1 MTHPSFDVLVVGA
14 GSSGL
19 MAAIN
24 AASQG
29 ARVLLLEKNKRP
41 GRKLLLSGGGR
52 CNVTNR
58 TSRQDLIAHIPGNGK
73 FLYSALNQFDQ
84 DDIIDF
90 FQSRGVALKEED
102 HGRMFPVTNSAR
114 TILDTLLAELE
125 ALDVTIW
132 YEAPVERLL
141 LDREAGRVR
150 GVLLASGREVLAPA
164 VVLAVGGRAYP
175 KTGATG
181 DGYAWARA
189 AGHTIERLYAT
200 EAPLLSQD
208 SFIVD
213 KSLQGVSLR
222 DVAVTVWD
230 AAGASSA
237 ASTAQ
242 ASGDGPGKGQATS
255 KAPTTSQASTATPVS
270 PQTSGD
276 APTKTSTGSSKIQTI
291 SAPTKAIVTHQMD
304 MIFTHFGFS
313 GPAILR
319 CSGHVNQW
327 LFAHPEA
334 DSCLLT
340 VNFQPNL
347 TQAELSAQAEA
358 GRDKQLLTLLKQWV
372 PERLALVLCQQLGV
386 APETAFKQLTHAQVA
401 QLWGLM
407 TAFPLS
413 ATGSQPLEKGFV
425 TGGGVSTKEVNPK
438 TMESKLTQGLFF
450 CGEFLDINGYT
461 GGYNI
466 TAAFVTGTIAGQYA
480 AWKSFELQ
488 G

>member
-114 TILDTLLAELE
+114 TILETLLAELE

-208 SFIVD
+208 PFIVD

-230 AAGASSA
+230 TEGASSA
-237 ASTAQ
+237 TSTAQ
-242 ASGDGPGKGQATS
+242 ATGDGPGKVQAASDAPDTS
-255 KAPTTSQASTATPVS
+255 QTSSGAPTQMP
-270 PQTSGD
+270 
-276 APTKTSTGSSKIQTI
+276 TGSSKAHTP
-291 SAPTKAIVTHQMD
+291 SAPAKAIVTHQMD

-334 DSCLLT
+334 ESCLLT
-340 VNFQPNL
+340 VNFHPNL

-401 QLWGLM
+401 RLWSLM
-407 TAFPLS
+407 SAFPLS

>member
-24 AASQG
+24 AANQG

-132 YEAPVERLL
+132 YEAPIERLL
-141 LDREAGRVR
+141 LDKEAGRVR

-230 AAGASSA
+230 AEGTSGQANGKRQPDKTSPAQTAENTPAKQSSA
-237 ASTAQ
+237 PA
-242 ASGDGPGKGQATS
+242 
-255 KAPTTSQASTATPVS
+255 
-270 PQTSGD
+270 
-276 APTKTSTGSSKIQTI
+276 KT
-291 SAPTKAIVTHQMD
+291 IVTHQMD

-334 DSCLLT
+334 ESCLLT

-347 TQAELSAQAEA
+347 TKAELSAQAEV

-386 APETAFKQLTHAQVA
+386 APEIAFKQLTHAQVA

>member
-141 LDREAGRVR
+141 LDKEAGRVR

-230 AAGASSA
+230 AEGAPSASSQ
-237 ASTAQ
+237 SQTAEN
-242 ASGDGPGKGQATS
+242 
-255 KAPTTSQASTATPVS
+255 TPAKQS
-270 PQTSGD
+270 
-276 APTKTSTGSSKIQTI
+276 
-291 SAPTKAIVTHQMD
+291 SAPAKAIVTHQMD

-334 DSCLLT
+334 ESCLLT

-372 PERLALVLCQQLGV
+372 PERLALVLCQQLEV
-386 APETAFKQLTHAQVA
+386 APEIAFKQLTHAQVA
-401 QLWGLM
+401 QLWRLM

>member
-132 YEAPVERLL
+132 YEATVERLL

-242 ASGDGPGKGQATS
+242 ASGNGPGKVQA
-255 KAPTTSQASTATPVS
+255 AS
-270 PQTSGD
+270 G
-276 APTKTSTGSSKIQTI
+276 APTKTPADSGKAHLT
-291 SAPTKAIVTHQMD
+291 SAPAKAIVTHQMD

-327 LFAHPEA
+327 LFAHPKAE
-334 DSCLLT
+334 SCLLT

-347 TQAELSAQAEA
+347 TQAELSVQAEA

-401 QLWGLM
+401 HLWKLI

-466 TAAFVTGTIAGQYA
+466 TAAFVTGTIAGQHA

>member
-141 LDREAGRVR
+141 LDKEAGRVR
-150 GVLLASGREVLAPA
+150 GVLLASGQEVLAPA
-164 VVLAVGGRAYP
+164 LVLAVGGRAYP

-230 AAGASSA
+230 TEGAPSASSQA
-237 ASTAQ
+237 QTAEN
-242 ASGDGPGKGQATS
+242 
-255 KAPTTSQASTATPVS
+255 TPAKQS
-270 PQTSGD
+270 
-276 APTKTSTGSSKIQTI
+276 
-291 SAPTKAIVTHQMD
+291 SAPAKAIVTHQMD

-334 DSCLLT
+334 ESCLLT

-347 TQAELSAQAEA
+347 TQAELNAQAEA

-386 APETAFKQLTHAQVA
+386 APETAFKQLTHAQA
-401 QLWGLM
+401 ARLWKLI

>member
-230 AAGASSA
+230 AEGASG
-237 ASTAQ
+237 Q
-242 ASGDGPGKGQATS
+242 PNGKGQTDNTSPAQTASGGPANSS
-255 KAPTTSQASTATPVS
+255 KAHL
-270 PQTSGD
+270 
-276 APTKTSTGSSKIQTI
+276 TSTP
-291 SAPTKAIVTHQMD
+291 AKAIVTHQMD

-401 QLWGLM
+401 QLWQLM

-438 TMESKLTQGLFF
+438 TMESRLTQGLFF

>member
-52 CNVTNR
+52 CNITNR

-230 AAGASSA
+230 TEGAPSASSQA
-237 ASTAQ
+237 QTAEN
-242 ASGDGPGKGQATS
+242 
-255 KAPTTSQASTATPVS
+255 TPAKQS
-270 PQTSGD
+270 
-276 APTKTSTGSSKIQTI
+276 

-334 DSCLLT
+334 ESCLLT

-386 APETAFKQLTHAQVA
+386 APEIAFKQLTHAQVA
-401 QLWGLM
+401 RLWSLM

>member
-24 AASQG
+24 AANQG

-84 DDIIDF
+84 DDIVDF

-230 AAGASSA
+230 TEGAPSASSQA
-237 ASTAQ
+237 QTAEN
-242 ASGDGPGKGQATS
+242 
-255 KAPTTSQASTATPVS
+255 TPAKQS
-270 PQTSGD
+270 
-276 APTKTSTGSSKIQTI
+276 

-334 DSCLLT
+334 ESCLLT

-386 APETAFKQLTHAQVA
+386 APEIAFKQLTHAQVA
-401 QLWGLM
+401 RLWSLM

>member
-114 TILDTLLAELE
+114 TILDTLLAELD
-125 ALDVTIW
+125 ALDVAIW

-150 GVLLASGREVLAPA
+150 GVILASGREVLAPA

-230 AAGASSA
+230 TEGAPSASSQA
-237 ASTAQ
+237 QTAEN
-242 ASGDGPGKGQATS
+242 
-255 KAPTTSQASTATPVS
+255 TPAKQS
-270 PQTSGD
+270 
-276 APTKTSTGSSKIQTI
+276 

-334 DSCLLT
+334 ESCLLT

-386 APETAFKQLTHAQVA
+386 APEIAFKQLTHAQVA
-401 QLWGLM
+401 RLWSLM

>member
-230 AAGASSA
+230 AEGAPSASSQVR
-237 ASTAQ
+237 TA
-242 ASGDGPGKGQATS
+242 GN
-255 KAPTTSQASTATPVS
+255 TPAKQS
-270 PQTSGD
+270 
-276 APTKTSTGSSKIQTI
+276 
-291 SAPTKAIVTHQMD
+291 SAPAKAIVTHQMD

-334 DSCLLT
+334 ESCRLT

-347 TQAELSAQAEA
+347 TQTELSAQAEA

-386 APETAFKQLTHAQVA
+386 APETAFKQLTHAQIA
-401 QLWGLM
+401 QLWQLM

-480 AWKSFELQ
+480 AWKSFELH

>member
-114 TILDTLLAELE
+114 TILDTLLAELD

-141 LDREAGRVR
+141 LDREAVRVR

-213 KSLQGVSLR
+213 KSLQGISLR

-230 AAGASSA
+230 AEGAPSASSQVQ
-237 ASTAQ
+237 TA
-242 ASGDGPGKGQATS
+242 GNT
-255 KAPTTSQASTATPVS
+255 
-270 PQTSGD
+270 
-276 APTKTSTGSSKIQTI
+276 PTKQSSA
-291 SAPTKAIVTHQMD
+291 STKAIVTHQMD

-334 DSCLLT
+334 ESCLLT

-347 TQAELSAQAEA
+347 TQAELSAQAEV

-386 APETAFKQLTHAQVA
+386 APEIAFKQLTHAQVA
-401 QLWGLM
+401 QLWQLM

>member
-132 YEAPVERLL
+132 YEAPVERLI
-141 LDREAGRVR
+141 LDREASRVR

-164 VVLAVGGRAYP
+164 VALAVGGRAYP

-230 AAGASSA
+230 AAGASG
-237 ASTAQ
+237 Q
-242 ASGDGPGKGQATS
+242 PNGKGQTDNTSPAQTASGGPANSS
-255 KAPTTSQASTATPVS
+255 KAHL
-270 PQTSGD
+270 
-276 APTKTSTGSSKIQTI
+276 TSTP
-291 SAPTKAIVTHQMD
+291 AKAIVTHQMD

-334 DSCLLT
+334 ESCLLT
-340 VNFQPNL
+340 INFQPNL
-347 TQAELSAQAEA
+347 TQAELSVQAEA

-372 PERLALVLCQQLGV
+372 PERLALVLCQQLEV
-386 APETAFKQLTHAQVA
+386 APEIAFKQLTHAQVA
-401 QLWGLM
+401 QLWQLM

-413 ATGSQPLEKGFV
+413 ATDSQPLEKGFV

>member
-84 DDIIDF
+84 DDIVDF

-230 AAGASSA
+230 TEGAPSASSQA
-237 ASTAQ
+237 QTA
-242 ASGDGPGKGQATS
+242 GN
-255 KAPTTSQASTATPVS
+255 TPAK
-270 PQTSGD
+270 QTS
-276 APTKTSTGSSKIQTI
+276 AP
-291 SAPTKAIVTHQMD
+291 AKAIVTHQMD

-334 DSCLLT
+334 ESCLLT

-347 TQAELSAQAEA
+347 TKAELSAQAEV

-372 PERLALVLCQQLGV
+372 PERLALVLCQQLEV
-386 APETAFKQLTHAQVA
+386 APEIAFKQLTHAQVA
-401 QLWGLM
+401 QLWQLM

>member
-141 LDREAGRVR
+141 LYREAGRVS

-237 ASTAQ
+237 VSTAQ
-242 ASGDGPGKGQATS
+242 ATGDGPGKVQAAS
-255 KAPTTSQASTATPVS
+255 DAPDTSQ
-270 PQTSGD
+270 TSSG
-276 APTKTSTGSSKIQTI
+276 APTKPPTGSSKIQTT
-291 SAPTKAIVTHQMD
+291 SAHAKAIVTHQMD

-386 APETAFKQLTHAQVA
+386 APETAFKQLTHAQLA
-401 QLWGLM
+401 QLWQLM

-438 TMESKLTQGLFF
+438 TMESRLTQGLFF

>member
-150 GVLLASGREVLAPA
+150 GVLLASGRVVLAPA

-208 SFIVD
+208 GFIVD

-222 DVAVTVWD
+222 DVAVSVWD
-230 AAGASSA
+230 AAGAS
-237 ASTAQ
+237 
-242 ASGDGPGKGQATS
+242 GQANG
-255 KAPTTSQASTATPVS
+255 KRQPN
-270 PQTSGD
+270 
-276 APTKTSTGSSKIQTI
+276 KTSPAQTAENTPAKQA

-334 DSCLLT
+334 ESCLLT

-401 QLWGLM
+401 QLWQLI

>member
-41 GRKLLLSGGGR
+41 GRKLMLSGGGR

-84 DDIIDF
+84 DDIVDF

-150 GVLLASGREVLAPA
+150 GILLASGREVLAPA

-230 AAGASSA
+230 AAGASG
-237 ASTAQ
+237 Q
-242 ASGDGPGKGQATS
+242 PNGKGQPDNTS
-255 KAPTTSQASTATPVS
+255 PAQTAS
-270 PQTSGD
+270 SGD
-276 APTKTSTGSSKIQTI
+276 ASSDKTHTT
-291 SAPTKAIVTHQMD
+291 SAPAKAIVTHQMD

-334 DSCLLT
+334 ESCLLT

-386 APETAFKQLTHAQVA
+386 APEIAFKQQTHAQVA
-401 QLWGLM
+401 QLWQLM

>member
-141 LDREAGRVR
+141 LDREAGRVL

-208 SFIVD
+208 GFIVD

-230 AAGASSA
+230 AAGAPSASSPA
-237 ASTAQ
+237 HTAGNTPAKQ
-242 ASGDGPGKGQATS
+242 AS
-255 KAPTTSQASTATPVS
+255 APA
-270 PQTSGD
+270 
-276 APTKTSTGSSKIQTI
+276 
-291 SAPTKAIVTHQMD
+291 KAIVTHQMD

-334 DSCLLT
+334 ESCLLT

-401 QLWGLM
+401 QLWQLM

>member
-230 AAGASSA
+230 AAGTSGQANGKRQPDKTSPAQTAENTPAKQSSA
-237 ASTAQ
+237 PA
-242 ASGDGPGKGQATS
+242 
-255 KAPTTSQASTATPVS
+255 
-270 PQTSGD
+270 
-276 APTKTSTGSSKIQTI
+276 KT
-291 SAPTKAIVTHQMD
+291 IVTHQMD

-334 DSCLLT
+334 ESCLLT

-347 TQAELSAQAEA
+347 TKAELSAQAEA

-386 APETAFKQLTHAQVA
+386 APEIAFKQLTHAQVA

-407 TAFPLS
+407 TAFPLN
-413 ATGSQPLEKGFV
+413 ATGSQLLEKGFV

>member
-141 LDREAGRVR
+141 LDREADRVR

-200 EAPLLSQD
+200 EATLLSQD

-230 AAGASSA
+230 AVGAPSASSKA
-237 ASTAQ
+237 QTAEN
-242 ASGDGPGKGQATS
+242 
-255 KAPTTSQASTATPVS
+255 TPAKQS
-270 PQTSGD
+270 
-276 APTKTSTGSSKIQTI
+276 
-291 SAPTKAIVTHQMD
+291 SAPAKAIVTHQMD

-334 DSCLLT
+334 HSCLLT

-358 GRDKQLLTLLKQWV
+358 GRDKQLLTLLKHWV
-372 PERLALVLCQQLGV
+372 PERLALVLCQQLEV
-386 APETAFKQLTHAQVA
+386 APEIAFKQLTHAQVA
-401 QLWGLM
+401 QLWQLM

>member
-150 GVLLASGREVLAPA
+150 GVLLTSGREVLAPA

-230 AAGASSA
+230 AAGASG
-237 ASTAQ
+237 Q
-242 ASGDGPGKGQATS
+242 PNGKGQTDNTS
-255 KAPTTSQASTATPVS
+255 PAQTASGGPANSGKAHLT
-270 PQTSGD
+270 
-276 APTKTSTGSSKIQTI
+276 

-334 DSCLLT
+334 ESCLLT
-340 VNFQPNL
+340 INFQPNL
-347 TQAELSAQAEA
+347 TQAELSVQAEA

-372 PERLALVLCQQLGV
+372 PERLALVLCQQLEV
-386 APETAFKQLTHAQVA
+386 APEIAFKQLTHAQVA
-401 QLWGLM
+401 QLWQLM

>member
-1 MTHPSFDVLVVGA
+1 MTHTSFDVLVVGA

-41 GRKLLLSGGGR
+41 GHKLLLSGGGR

-90 FQSRGVALKEED
+90 FQSRGVALKDED

-132 YEAPVERLL
+132 YEAPVERLI
-141 LDREAGRVR
+141 LDREASRVR

-230 AAGASSA
+230 AAGASG
-237 ASTAQ
+237 Q
-242 ASGDGPGKGQATS
+242 PNGKGQTDNTS
-255 KAPTTSQASTATPVS
+255 PAQTASGGPANSGKAHLT
-270 PQTSGD
+270 
-276 APTKTSTGSSKIQTI
+276 

-334 DSCLLT
+334 ESCLLT
-340 VNFQPNL
+340 INFQPNL
-347 TQAELSAQAEA
+347 TQAELSVQAEA

-372 PERLALVLCQQLGV
+372 PERLALVLCQQLEV
-386 APETAFKQLTHAQVA
+386 APEIAFKQLTHAQVA
-401 QLWGLM
+401 QLWQLM

>member
-150 GVLLASGREVLAPA
+150 GVLLASCREVLAPA

-237 ASTAQ
+237 ASAAQ
-242 ASGDGPGKGQATS
+242 ATGDGPGKVQAAS
-255 KAPTTSQASTATPVS
+255 DAPDTSQ
-270 PQTSGD
+270 TSSG
-276 APTKTSTGSSKIQTI
+276 APTKPPTGSSKIQTT
-291 SAPTKAIVTHQMD
+291 SAHAKAIVTHQMD

-386 APETAFKQLTHAQVA
+386 APETAFKQLTHAQA
-401 QLWGLM
+401 ARLWSLM

>member
-29 ARVLLLEKNKRP
+29 ARVLLLEKNKRL

-150 GVLLASGREVLAPA
+150 GVLLASCREVLAPA

-230 AAGASSA
+230 AEGASSA

-242 ASGDGPGKGQATS
+242 AAGNGPGKVQA
-255 KAPTTSQASTATPVS
+255 ADEAATSQASTATPVS

-276 APTKTSTGSSKIQTI
+276 APTKTPTGSSKIQTT

-347 TQAELSAQAEA
+347 TQTELSDQAEA
-358 GRDKQLLTLLKQWV
+358 ARDKQLLTLLKQWV

-386 APETAFKQLTHAQVA
+386 APEIAFKQLTHAQVA
-401 QLWGLM
+401 HLWKLI

>member
-230 AAGASSA
+230 AEGASG
-237 ASTAQ
+237 Q
-242 ASGDGPGKGQATS
+242 ANGKGQPDNTS
-255 KAPTTSQASTATPVS
+255 PAQTVSGGPASSGKPHTPGAPA
-270 PQTSGD
+270 
-276 APTKTSTGSSKIQTI
+276 
-291 SAPTKAIVTHQMD
+291 KAIVTHQMD

-401 QLWGLM
+401 HLWKLI

>member
-1 MTHPSFDVLVVGA
+1 MTHTSFDVLVVGA

-132 YEAPVERLL
+132 YEAPVERLI
-141 LDREAGRVR
+141 LDREASRVR

-164 VVLAVGGRAYP
+164 VALAVGGRAYP

-230 AAGASSA
+230 AAGASG
-237 ASTAQ
+237 Q
-242 ASGDGPGKGQATS
+242 PNGKGQTDNTS
-255 KAPTTSQASTATPVS
+255 PAQTASGGPANSGKAHLT
-270 PQTSGD
+270 
-276 APTKTSTGSSKIQTI
+276 

-334 DSCLLT
+334 ESCLLT

-386 APETAFKQLTHAQVA
+386 EPETAFKQLTHAQVA
-401 QLWGLM
+401 QLWQLM

>member
-141 LDREAGRVR
+141 LYREAGRVR

-237 ASTAQ
+237 VSTAQ
-242 ASGDGPGKGQATS
+242 ATGDGPGKVQAAS
-255 KAPTTSQASTATPVS
+255 DAPDTSQ
-270 PQTSGD
+270 TSSG
-276 APTKTSTGSSKIQTI
+276 APTKPPTGSSKIQTT
-291 SAPTKAIVTHQMD
+291 SAHAKAIVTHQMD

-386 APETAFKQLTHAQVA
+386 APETAFKQLTHAQLA
-401 QLWGLM
+401 QLWQLM

-438 TMESKLTQGLFF
+438 TMESRLTQGLFF

>member
-24 AASQG
+24 AANQG

-125 ALDVTIW
+125 ALDVTTW

-141 LDREAGRVR
+141 LDRESGRVR

-242 ASGDGPGKGQATS
+242 AIGDGPGKFH
-255 KAPTTSQASTATPVS
+255 TP
-270 PQTSGD
+270 
-276 APTKTSTGSSKIQTI
+276 

-334 DSCLLT
+334 ESCLLT

-386 APETAFKQLTHAQVA
+386 EPETAFKQLTHAQVA
-401 QLWGLM
+401 QLWQLM

-480 AWKSFELQ
+480 TWKSFELQ

>member
-141 LDREAGRVR
+141 LDKEAGRVR

-230 AAGASSA
+230 AEGAPSASSQVQ
-237 ASTAQ
+237 TA
-242 ASGDGPGKGQATS
+242 GNT
-255 KAPTTSQASTATPVS
+255 
-270 PQTSGD
+270 
-276 APTKTSTGSSKIQTI
+276 PTKQSSA
-291 SAPTKAIVTHQMD
+291 STKAIVTHQMD

-334 DSCLLT
+334 ESCLLT

-347 TQAELSAQAEA
+347 TQAELSAQAEV

-386 APETAFKQLTHAQVA
+386 APEIAFKQLTHAQVA

>member
-189 AGHTIERLYAT
+189 AGHTIERPLPRMTYAAKQARSPSALMWT
-200 EAPLLSQD
+200 I
-208 SFIVD
+208 F
-213 KSLQGVSLR
+213 
-222 DVAVTVWD
+222 
-230 AAGASSA
+230 ASS
-237 ASTAQ
+237 SLSMT
-242 ASGDGPGKGQATS
+242 GK
-255 KAPTTSQASTATPVS
+255 
-270 PQTSGD
+270 
-276 APTKTSTGSSKIQTI
+276 
-291 SAPTKAIVTHQMD
+291 
-304 MIFTHFGFS
+304 
-313 GPAILR
+313 
-319 CSGHVNQW
+319 
-327 LFAHPEA
+327 
-334 DSCLLT
+334 
-340 VNFQPNL
+340 PNL
-347 TQAELSAQAEA
+347 TC
-358 GRDKQLLTLLKQWV
+358 LTCSGPSVSRLPSGPIVV
-372 PERLALVLCQQLGV
+372 PRLVTSSSRIASSG
-386 APETAFKQLTHAQVA
+386 
-401 QLWGLM
+401 
-407 TAFPLS
+407 
-413 ATGSQPLEKGFV
+413 GFV
-425 TGGGVSTKEVNPK
+425 TCANSCVK
-438 TMESKLTQGLFF
+438 
-450 CGEFLDINGYT
+450 
-461 GGYNI
+461 
-466 TAAFVTGTIAGQYA
+466 
-480 AWKSFELQ
+480 
-488 G
+488 

>member
-24 AASQG
+24 AAGQG

-141 LDREAGRVR
+141 LDREAGRVC

-230 AAGASSA
+230 AVGTS
-237 ASTAQ
+237 
-242 ASGDGPGKGQATS
+242 GQANG
-255 KAPTTSQASTATPVS
+255 KRQP
-270 PQTSGD
+270 D
-276 APTKTSTGSSKIQTI
+276 KTSPAQTAENTPAKQL
-291 SAPTKAIVTHQMD
+291 SAPAKAIVTHQMD

-327 LFAHPEA
+327 LFVHPEA
-334 DSCLLT
+334 ESCLLT
-340 VNFQPNL
+340 VNLQPNL

-401 QLWGLM
+401 RLWKFIS
-407 TAFPLS
+407 AFPLS

>member
-141 LDREAGRVR
+141 LDKEAGRVR

-230 AAGASSA
+230 AEGAPSASSQ
-237 ASTAQ
+237 SQTAEN
-242 ASGDGPGKGQATS
+242 
-255 KAPTTSQASTATPVS
+255 TPAKQS
-270 PQTSGD
+270 
-276 APTKTSTGSSKIQTI
+276 
-291 SAPTKAIVTHQMD
+291 SAPAKAIVTHQMD

-334 DSCLLT
+334 ESCLLT

-372 PERLALVLCQQLGV
+372 PERLALVLCQQLEV
-386 APETAFKQLTHAQVA
+386 APEIAFKQLTHAQVA
-401 QLWGLM
+401 RLWGLM

-466 TAAFVTGTIAGQYA
+466 TSAFVTGTIAGQYA

>member
-141 LDREAGRVR
+141 LDREANRVR

-230 AAGASSA
+230 TEGAPSASSQA
-237 ASTAQ
+237 QTAEN
-242 ASGDGPGKGQATS
+242 
-255 KAPTTSQASTATPVS
+255 TPAKQS
-270 PQTSGD
+270 
-276 APTKTSTGSSKIQTI
+276 

-334 DSCLLT
+334 ESCLLT

-358 GRDKQLLTLLKQWV
+358 GRYKQLLTLLKQWV

-386 APETAFKQLTHAQVA
+386 APEIAFKQLTHAQVA
-401 QLWGLM
+401 QLWQLM
-407 TAFPLS
+407 IAFPLS

>member
-114 TILDTLLAELE
+114 TILETLLAELE

-242 ASGDGPGKGQATS
+242 ASGDGPGKVQAAS
-255 KAPTTSQASTATPVS
+255 DAPDTSQ
-270 PQTSGD
+270 TSSG
-276 APTKTSTGSSKIQTI
+276 APTKPPTGSSKIQTT
-291 SAPTKAIVTHQMD
+291 SAHAKAIVTHQMD

-386 APETAFKQLTHAQVA
+386 APETAFKQLTHAQA
-401 QLWGLM
+401 ARLWSLM